1 VDKDN
6 NMTRDTSFLGTGW
19 SFPPEFSKRGKVSM
33 VSAEEDIRQS
43 LLILLSTSPGERV
56 MQPSFG
62 CGLKHHVYENID
74 ESTITLLKDLITR
87 AILFFE
93 PRVKLEM
100 ILSDISESYEGKIN
114 FTIVYR
120 VISTNTRHNIVY
132 PFYLR
137 EGTDVQL

>member
-1 VDKDN
+1 
-6 NMTRDTSFLGTGW
+6 MTRDTSFLGTGW

>member
-1 VDKDN
+1 MAVDL
-6 NMTRDTSFLGTGW
+6 SFLGTGW
-19 SFPPEFSKRGKVSM
+19 GFPPEFSRRGAVRM
-33 VSAEEDIRQS
+33 VSAEEDIGES
-43 LLILLSTSPGERV
+43 LRLLLGTTPGERV

-62 CGLKHHVYENID
+62 CGLKAHVYDSIN
-74 ESTITLLKDLITR
+74 ESTITILKDVISR

-93 PRVKLEM
+93 PRVVLDHILVDSSAEM
-100 ILSDISESYEGKIN
+100 EGRLDFQIAY
-114 FTIVYR
+114 T

>member
-1 VDKDN
+1 
-6 NMTRDTSFLGTGW
+6 MTADLSFLGTGW
-19 SFPPEFSKRGKVSM
+19 RFPPEFSRRGKVHM
-33 VSAEEDIRQS
+33 VSADEDIRES
-43 LLILLSTSPGERV
+43 LRILLGTTPGERV

-62 CGLKHHVYENID
+62 CGLKSHVYDSIN
-74 ESTITLLKDLITR
+74 ESTITILKDVIER

-93 PRVKLEM
+93 PRVVLDH
-100 ILSDISESYEGKIN
+100 ILVDSGAAMEGRLD
-114 FTIVYR
+114 FQIVYT

>member
-1 VDKDN
+1 MSADL
-6 NMTRDTSFLGTGW
+6 TFLGTGW
-19 SFPPEFSKRGKVSM
+19 SFPPEFSKRGSVKM

-43 LLILLSTSPGERV
+43 LLILLSTTPGERV

-62 CGLKHHVYENID
+62 CGLKSKVYENIN
-74 ESTITLLKDLITR
+74 ESSVTILKDMIKR

-93 PRVKLEM
+93 PRVVLES
-100 ILSDISESYEGKIN
+100 INADTTESYEGRLN
-114 FTIVYR
+114 FIIQYR

-132 PFYLR
+132 PFYFR

>member
-1 VDKDN
+1 MSQDN
-6 NMTRDTSFLGTGW
+6 SFLGTGW
-19 SFPPEFSKRGKVSM
+19 SFPPEFSRRGKVSM
-33 VSAEEDIRQS
+33 VSAEEDIKQS

-56 MQPSFG
+56 MQPTFG

-74 ESTITLLKDLITR
+74 ESTVTILKDLITR

-100 ILSDISESYEGKIN
+100 ILSDASAAYEGRLD
-114 FTIVYR
+114 FTIMYR
-120 VISTNTRHNIVY
+120 IISTNTRHNIVY

-137 EGTDVQL
+137 EGSDVQL

>member
-1 VDKDN
+1 VEKE
-6 NMTRDTSFLGTGW
+6 SAFLGTGW
-19 SFPPEFSKRGKVSM
+19 SFPPTFSKRGTVHL

-43 LLILLSTSPGERV
+43 LLILLGTNPGERV

-62 CGLKHHVYENID
+62 CGIKSQVYENIN
-74 ESTITLLKDLITR
+74 ESTLTVLKDLIQR
-87 AILFFE
+87 AILFYE
-93 PRVKLEM
+93 PRVIVESIQTDTSAAYDGKLVFL
-100 ILSDISESYEGKIN
+100 ID
-114 FTIVYR
+114 YR

>member
-1 VDKDN
+1 
-6 NMTRDTSFLGTGW
+6 MTRDTSFLGTGW

-137 EGTDVQL
+137 EGSDVQL

>member
-1 VDKDN
+1 MSQDN
-6 NMTRDTSFLGTGW
+6 SFLGTGW
-19 SFPPEFSKRGKVSM
+19 SFPPEFSRRGKVSM
-33 VSAEEDIRQS
+33 VSAEEDIKQS

-56 MQPSFG
+56 MQPTFG

-74 ESTITLLKDLITR
+74 ESTITILKDLITR

-100 ILSDISESYEGKIN
+100 ILSDASAAYEGRLD
-114 FTIVYR
+114 FTIMYR
-120 VISTNTRHNIVY
+120 IISTNTRHNIVY

-137 EGTDVQL
+137 EGSDVQL

>member
-1 VDKDN
+1 MDVDL
-6 NMTRDTSFLGTGW
+6 SFLGTGW
-19 SFPPEFSKRGKVSM
+19 SFPPQFSRRGTVHM
-33 VSAEEDIRQS
+33 VSAHEDIRDS
-43 LLILLSTSPGERV
+43 LRILLGTTPGERV

-62 CGLKHHVYENID
+62 CGLKSQVYEEIN
-74 ESTITLLKDLITR
+74 ESTLTILKDVIRR

-93 PRVKLEM
+93 PRVVLNH
-100 ILSDISESYEGKIN
+100 ILDDSSMAIEGRIDFN
-114 FTIVYR
+114 IHYT